1 MPVDLQIVV
10 TRVITRVITRA
21 RDRRGFTLVE
31 LMIVVNILGILSLIS
46 IPSYMGLKNKAS
58 DAAAMGN
65 LRNAR
70 TVINAYW
77 QDNQSYAGLTL
88 NGLLSYNSALDVS
101 KFTLTGVTS
110 TTYCVQSPQGTSS
123 RVWRLNGP
131 TSLYERNH
139 C

>member
-1 MPVDLQIVV
+1 MI
-10 TRVITRVITRA
+10 RRIIARA
-21 RDRRGFTLVE
+21 RDPRGFTLVE

-46 IPSYMGLKNKAS
+46 IPSYMGLKDKAS
-58 DAAAMGN
+58 DSAAMGN

-70 TVINAYW
+70 TAINAFW
-77 QDNQSYAGLTL
+77 QDNQTYSGLTL
-88 NGLLSYNSALDVS
+88 NALLTYNSALDVS
-101 KFTLTGVTS
+101 KYTLSGVTS
-110 TTYCVQSPQGTSS
+110 TTYCVQSPQGTGP

>member
-1 MPVDLQIVV
+1 MI
-10 TRVITRVITRA
+10 RRIITRAITRA

-46 IPSYMGLKNKAS
+46 IPSYMGLKDKAA

-70 TVINAYW
+70 TAINAFW
-77 QDNQSYAGLTL
+77 QDNQSYSGLSL
-88 NGLLSYNSALDVS
+88 NALLAYNSALDAN

-110 TTYCVQSPQGTSS
+110 TTYCVQSPQGTGA